1 MGKRHN
7 ILINQKFG
15 SLIVKEHV
23 KDPRGGIW
31 KCLCDC
37 GKYKNC
43 EAYRLLSGYTKSC
56 GCLNTKD
63 YNYIIGRKYCL
74 LTPIEVSEA
83 SGDGSSSNASLVS
96 PSLNEEFNKKSR
108 VYILKR

>member
-15 SLIVKEHV
+15 SLTVKEHV

-43 EAYRLLSGYTKSC
+43 ENG
-56 GCLNTKD
+56 
-63 YNYIIGRKYCL
+63 
-74 LTPIEVSEA
+74 
-83 SGDGSSSNASLVS
+83 
-96 PSLNEEFNKKSR
+96 
-108 VYILKR
+108 